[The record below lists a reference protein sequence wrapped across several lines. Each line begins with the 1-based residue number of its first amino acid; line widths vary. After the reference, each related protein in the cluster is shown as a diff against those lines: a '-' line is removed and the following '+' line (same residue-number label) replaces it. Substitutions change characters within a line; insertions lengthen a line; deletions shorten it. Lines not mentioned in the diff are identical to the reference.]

1 MQSLYFTFLDGAF
14 RYDCPSCGQACCRGK
29 GVAIDAGRELVPLL
43 RRAPQIA
50 SLLSPLAGGYVRLPD
65 LSDGCWFL
73 QSDGMCAY
81 EGTHGRQAKFA
92 TCRLFPFNRV
102 FRAGATRIVD
112 FNSVVCPLSDAHGS
126 GGGVTYRELT
136 EELAAVGEGP
146 LTASA
151 AALPDGAREL
161 RWQALEQGLLE
172 ASASALSSASY
183 LPYAVEQLGQTRHHL
198 GVRSG
203 AGEDAAEHGLGALL
217 RGWIAIYGEPSASPA
232 ALALTTRRLAL
243 LTPSLRFNTLFR
255 RGAAP
260 YREAVIRLPR
270 QLLSAW
276 FLSAHAASAFASRA
290 GARVGDGPDAALS
303 LRGLTELYQAQAGLR
318 DLLASLDQPA
328 RLMAPLSAA
337 DLPKE
342 LAGAVTQL
350 NRLLHRPTEKSS
362 AAGPLSA
369 TLATLAADLPTEQRA
384 VLPAV
389 LLRAGDALR
398 FG

>member
-43 RRAPQIA
+43 RRAPKIA

-81 EGTHGRQAKFA
+81 EVTHGRQAKFA

-102 FRAGATRIVD
+102 FRAGAVRVVD

-136 EELAAVGEGP
+136 DELAAVGEGP
-146 LTASA
+146 LTASP

-172 ASASALSSASY
+172 ASTTALSAASY
-183 LPYAVEQLGQTRHHL
+183 LPYAVEQLRQTGHHL
-198 GVRSG
+198 GVRGGG
-203 AGEDAAEHGLGALL
+203 AADAAGQGLDALL
-217 RGWIAIYGEPSASPA
+217 RGWIAIYGEPAVAPNG
-232 ALALTTRRLAL
+232 LQLTTRRMAL

-255 RGAAP
+255 RGGAP
-260 YREAVIRLPR
+260 YREAVARLPA
-270 QLLSAW
+270 QLLAGW
-276 FLSAHAASAFASRA
+276 FLSAHAASAFANRA
-290 GARVGDGPDAALS
+290 GDRVGDGADAALS

-350 NRLLHRPTEKSS
+350 NRLLHRPTVGSS
-362 AAGPLSA
+362 ATGPLSA
-369 TLATLAADLPTEQRA
+369 TLATLAADLPTEQRP